1 MDVAPAKYV
10 YGVVPDSADPPAS
23 PGIGGAP
30 LELIASEG
38 VAAIVSELS
47 DGELRMGRAEMQAH
61 SQVLE
66 QALARGTVL
75 PMRFGVVM
83 AGDVAVRSHL
93 LDAHRDELSSQLQEL
108 AGKVELTVRATYEE
122 DTLMREVVRED
133 QDVRRLRD
141 SLRGTPED
149 ATYYGRIE
157 LGERV
162 AQAVERKRERDQDE
176 ILEALAPLAL
186 DVRLGQPAHE
196 RIALSASFLIEE
208 QRMQEFDAAVESV
221 AAAQANRMRLKY
233 IGPLPPHSFVEL
245 ATEA

>member
-1 MDVAPAKYV
+1 M
-10 YGVVPDSADPPAS
+10 
-23 PGIGGAP
+23 
-30 LELIASEG
+30 E
-38 VAAIVSELS
+38 
-47 DGELRMGRAEMQAH
+47 AH

-83 AGDVAVRSHL
+83 GGDAVVRRHL

-108 AGKVELTVRATYEE
+108 AGKVELTVRATYEA
-122 DTLMREVVRED
+122 DTLMREVVREN
-133 QDVRRLRD
+133 QELRRLRD

-162 AQAVERKRERDQDE
+162 AQAVERKRERDQNE
-176 ILEALAPLAL
+176 ILDALAPLAL
-186 DVRLGQPAHE
+186 DVHLGQPAHE

-208 QRMQEFDAAVESV
+208 DRMQEFDAAVESV
-221 AAAQANRMRLKY
+221 AAAEANRMRFKY